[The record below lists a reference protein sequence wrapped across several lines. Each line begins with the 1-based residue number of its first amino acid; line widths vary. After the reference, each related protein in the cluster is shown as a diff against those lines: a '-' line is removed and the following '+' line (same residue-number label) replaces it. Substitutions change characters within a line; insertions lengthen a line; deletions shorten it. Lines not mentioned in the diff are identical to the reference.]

1 MDKENGEGDAASK
14 QPPDGLLDP
23 AGLFGAYWGR
33 DGAGGGAAAQ
43 AQAQAQAALFG
54 FGSRYPPPT
63 TLGVAANQAASLG
76 LHPAASAAWWSMA
89 SHLAAQDYLARL
101 QASGL
106 NFPHLG
112 DPYAALSAL
121 SGSSMKQPS
130 KPVKQSSRND
140 SRSSRSSNS
149 SVSAK
154 EKSPSTSTSSSQP
167 NMADW
172 GSTYGFPKTSS
183 PSTMPSQ
190 SMSSLASLNNLAQQP
205 LHSKSSKQPQ
215 PPPPRKSS
223 SISKE
228 KERDVSRG
236 DLMLHAAHSAYHA
249 ALAAAKGK
257 NMSSLYPFG
266 MGGSEKDRRSGIDS
280 LTGLPHTILSDPAS
294 VLGGVRLPPDT
305 EIIKYTSSLAG
316 PKSAPGTTN
325 RGRKKTISLDPPHVS
340 VHPPAPT
347 KRQKVDEYGNSRSS
361 VEVIRLPNKPE
372 RGANSV
378 SGTPPPNLS
387 DYAGISRELLQTIAS
402 QSGVSL
408 AALERQLA
416 GSTAA
421 ADSGLNLSTKSNNS
435 SEDTAMDLGLKDDD
449 APLNLSLKPTP
460 PSTQASDALS
470 RLTSLSSSLSAS
482 NDRIS
487 RRKPG
492 AKPRR
497 VAPEM
502 NTQVADS
509 PRPKSSGSE
518 DSESVSTWPSRE
530 GRPRNLGRGVSKP
543 KKNTVAS
550 LLAQSR
556 ALGLRPALAQQL
568 LAETDLDKLR
578 ALLGESASTD
588 SECPSDSNP
597 SDSDA
602 SDGGRRHNDSQ
613 LRLPLALGWKRVTV
627 IKGLSRNCNIKG
639 DVTYTPPE
647 PHATVQIKS
656 AHELHKFLEANP
668 SPPLCRDNFS
678 LSARTLLGEYIQ
690 PSPDNTEP
698 LVFNEAEITKR
709 LEEARAL
716 AALSGRPTPPPLEH
730 RMELARRQQAARDA
744 RKDSG
749 VRGRDQARLVRDL
762 ERSEKAEYVKRE
774 KEARSQQLLEAKKR
788 KQEEIEKQRIEE
800 QTKRQQEREIKRQQS
815 MLLKEQQKYITEER
829 ERRRQHTTFI
839 RQLDSRRRWE
849 ERERRKHQNLLDRLL
864 VKEKKLQQRRKEM
877 ELLSELRRPQEDS
890 SLSDQKPLPGL
901 DRIPGLKLPGQA
913 MADLLQVFEF
923 LHNFGQAL
931 GFEVETL
938 PTLNSL
944 QMGLIPNCSQEA
956 EDELL
961 SVLSRLLSIA
971 IEEPGIPHP
980 GRHTTLLGHALRLAE
995 LTPGTLSE
1003 VLRIYLY
1010 ANATA
1015 EVKALTGLTV
1025 ERERDRKVADHHQSD
1040 AEMLLTCSTTKNG
1053 NYYEHLHNNA
1063 TYKLSELLRDKPF
1076 VALNP
1081 SSKARIL
1088 ARVCDELLQS
1098 RAVLRQLDAS
1108 LDHLAQL
1115 RRDRFLLDTKIRKVR
1130 VLVQRKARAE
1140 ATEKQQALALERMH
1154 RLVDDSSHHTTTDTE
1169 KSETPKKRDKELSP
1183 HSDDKA
1189 NTPSPYKDTP
1199 DESDKELSPL
1209 KDLPSSMADKEILNN
1224 NKDACSPHA
1233 KTDSVMGDC
1242 DAGLSEPESEGTQ
1255 PEEDEDKNLSSEE
1268 LSRKL
1273 EKLVRQSE
1281 QQLIALAAGSHALR
1295 ATCYGQDRYW
1305 RRYWS
1310 LGKCGGVFVEAM
1322 ESAQPEILDYQ
1333 AKLEEAATDP
1343 APKVKKVKEKTEPE
1357 PEPEEPS
1364 PSREEV
1370 DEEAQALELR
1380 SIKNELNLSDRTQ
1393 IIKYEPNVTHGACK
1407 VEGSIKMEEKYIQQ
1421 QQSNEEEDMLDIED
1435 SIPTAFLVQK
1445 PTHKPMFATQAE
1457 PMDKPQEIIKVE
1469 NVVKTEEQETEENKD
1484 NLVNNLEEL
1493 RKMAEAVSSQ
1503 LDAAKK
1509 AETEKLENEAKNVKI
1524 EPEIKNEIT
1533 DTDSAHSILYTKML
1547 EGKWF
1552 SILRHE
1558 NSFLTSI
1565 NEEKK
1570 SDIPVYCDN
1579 EQTCTE
1585 VINCQGHKWDVSNNL
1600 HLLNDPSLFTLNS
1613 MVTSVQVPSNNV
1625 YADSSLTMSG
1635 LDQDML
1641 DASLSKEAVP
1651 EAEVEEECKEQ
1662 ENDLEKELQAD
1673 AAKELALQKAKAS
1686 NLSSLGLLNF
1696 NALSTYVTCDSPP
1709 PIQMSPEELEQ
1720 LEHCKTH
1727 GMPVKIE
1734 GNFVP
1739 KELRYGW
1746 WRITEEE
1753 QLKHLLD
1760 ALHPRGVRE
1769 RELHASFIHHLP
1781 TLNNKLYIDH
1791 GDSASQL
1798 PATPAERALA
1808 QSGGCPTPD
1817 EPNTFCAVTARRV
1830 DMQLLAMVEA
1840 LEERVAAASIQVKG
1854 WRATRLVLPSSAT
1867 GAEIVARARHKLAS
1881 LEAHIERRYLKPPL
1895 VQRFNSRTPILEDPI
1910 TQSTTEAN
1918 LGAVLQGEHGNAP
1931 STSPHHDTPSETKN
1945 DNKGIARGLAT
1956 WREAVSRCN
1965 TSAQLAML
1973 LQALES
1979 AIAWDKSIMKANC
1992 QFCLCGDNEDQLL
2005 LCDGC
2010 DKGYHTYCFKPR
2022 MEKIPEG
2029 DWYCWECVN
2038 KARGGGRERVCIVCG
2053 GAARGRALPCALCV
2067 RAFHLDCHYPPL
2079 HKMPR
2084 GKWYCSQCISRAPPK
2099 KPRKNTKREKKVVD
2113 TSRDNTDIDATM
2125 VPSPA
2130 ASHASTST
2138 TAEEPTRAHT
2148 PDKEHDKL
2156 DEPLAEPTP
2165 PVQVTEPENGINHHT
2180 VVPEIPAD
2188 DGPPAEKRRAL
2199 QFVAGNGAL
2208 QHDDSDLVDGPVEEH
2223 ESENLPLLSRAKKEK
2238 TSAKKQLKDVMQ
2250 FCKNLLCEME
2260 CHEHAWPFLV
2270 PVNTKQFPQY
2280 RKVIKCPMDL
2290 STIKRKLHDSGY
2302 KCKEEFASDV
2312 RLIFSNCEV
2321 FNEDDSPVGRAG
2333 HFMRQFFEERWLLA

>member
-1 MDKENGEGDAASK
+1 MDKENGEGDAAAK
-14 QPPDGLLDP
+14 PPPDGLLDP

-33 DGAGGGAAAQ
+33 DGAAGGAAAQAQ

-106 NFPHLG
+106 NFPPLG

-121 SGSSMKQPS
+121 SGAGMKQPS
-130 KPVKQSSRND
+130 KPVKQSSRSESLY
-140 SRSSRSSNS
+140 SRSGRSSTS
-149 SVSAK
+149 SSMSTK
-154 EKSPSTSTSSSQP
+154 DKSPATSTSSSQP

-172 GSTYGFPKTSS
+172 GASYGFPKTSS
-183 PSTMPSQ
+183 PSSMPSQ

-205 LHSKSSKQPQ
+205 LHSKPNKPQHTQSSRKSGSSKD
-215 PPPPRKSS
+215 
-223 SISKE
+223 KE
-228 KERDVSRG
+228 
-236 DLMLHAAHSAYHA
+236 LMLAHAHSAYHA
-249 ALAAAKGK
+249 ALAAHKGK
-257 NMSSLYPFG
+257 NMSPLYPFG
-266 MGGSEKDRRSGIDS
+266 MGGEKDRRSGIDS
-280 LTGLPHTILSDPAS
+280 LTGLPHTILSAALEGGDPSS

-316 PKSAPGTTN
+316 PKSQPGSTT

-340 VHPPAPT
+340 VHPAERAS

-372 RGANSV
+372 RSGANSV

-416 GSTAA
+416 GSAPA
-421 ADSGLNLSTKSNNS
+421 SVLFPDSGGLNLSTKSGH
-435 SEDTAMDLGLKDDD
+435 EDAPLDLGLKTDDD

-460 PSTQASDALS
+460 PSSQASDALS

-497 VAPEM
+497 VAPEL
-502 NTQVADS
+502 NAHVADS

-518 DSESVSTWPSRE
+518 DSESVPAWPTRE

-556 ALGLRPALAQQL
+556 ALGLRPALAQHL

-578 ALLGESASTD
+578 ALLCEGGSTD

-602 SDGGRRHNDSQ
+602 SDGGRRHDAQ
-613 LRLPLALGWKRVTV
+613 LRLPLALGWKRTTV

-639 DVTYTPPE
+639 DVSYSAPE
-647 PHATVQIKS
+647 PHHHVVVKS
-656 AHELHKFLEANP
+656 AHELQAFLDANP
-668 SPPLCRDNFS
+668 SPPLSRDNFS
-678 LSARTLLGEYIQ
+678 FSARTLLGDYLQ
-690 PSPDNTEP
+690 PADGAEP
-698 LVFNEAEITKR
+698 LVLGEAEIIKR

-716 AALSGRPTPPPLEH
+716 AALSGRPTPPPLER

-744 RKDSG
+744 RRDHG
-749 VRGRDQARLVRDL
+749 QRGRDQARLVREL
-762 ERSEKAEYVKRE
+762 ERSEKAELVKRE
-774 KEARSQQLLEAKKR
+774 KEARSQQLLEER
-788 KQEEIEKQRIEE
+788 EL
-800 QTKRQQEREIKRQQS
+800 KRQQA
-815 MLLKEQQKYITEER
+815 MLLKEQQKYIMEVNNIER

-877 ELLSELRRPQEDS
+877 ELLAELRRPQEDS
-890 SLSDQKPLPGL
+890 TLSDQKPLPAL
-901 DRIPGLKLPGQA
+901 DRIPGLKISGQA
-913 MADLLQVFEF
+913 MADLLQVYEF

-931 GFEVETL
+931 GFDMEYL
-938 PTLNSL
+938 PTLNTL
-944 QMGLIPNCSQEA
+944 QLGLIPNCNQDA

-961 SVLSRLLSIA
+961 NVLSRLLVIA

-995 LTPGTLSE
+995 PAPHTLSE
-1003 VLRIYLY
+1003 LLRIYLY
-1010 ANATA
+1010 AQATA

-1025 ERERDRKVADHHQSD
+1025 ERERDRRVADHHQSD
-1040 AEMLLTCSTTKNG
+1040 AEMQMTCASTKNG
-1053 NYYEHLHNNA
+1053 TYYEHLHSNA
-1063 TYKLSELLRDKPF
+1063 TYKLSEMLRDKPF
-1076 VALNP
+1076 VALSP
-1081 SSKARIL
+1081 SSKARVL

-1108 LDHLAQL
+1108 LEHLAQL
-1115 RRDRFLLDTKIRKVR
+1115 RRERYLLDARIRKVR
-1130 VLVQRKARAE
+1130 ALQQRKARAE
-1140 ATEKQQALALERMH
+1140 AAERQQALALERMQ
-1154 RLVDDSSHHTTTDTE
+1154 RLVDDAHAHHAHDHHE
-1169 KSETPKKRDKELSP
+1169 KMETPKKQEKESSP
-1183 HSDDKA
+1183 PSDDKP
-1189 NTPSPYKDTP
+1189 NTPSPYKETP
-1199 DESDKELSPL
+1199 EESDKELSPL
-1209 KDLPSSMADKEILNN
+1209 KDLSNNMKSKELLNN
-1224 NKDACSPHA
+1224 NKDDCSPTDV
-1233 KTDSVMGDC
+1233 KIDKDSVMGDC
-1242 DAGLSEPESEGTQ
+1242 DVLSDLESEGTQ
-1255 PEEDEDKNLSSEE
+1255 PEEDEDKNLTSEE

-1322 ESAQPEILDYQ
+1322 ESAQPEIMDYQ
-1333 AKLEEAATDP
+1333 ARLEENALDP
-1343 APKVKKVKEKTEPE
+1343 KPKIKTPKEKQESELEDNKEQMPE
-1357 PEPEEPS
+1357 I
-1364 PSREEV
+1364 
-1370 DEEAQALELR
+1370 DEEAEALELR
-1380 SIKNELNLSDRTQ
+1380 SIKSELNLSDRTQ

-1407 VEGSIKMEEKYIQQ
+1407 VEGSIKMEEKYIQHKQ
-1421 QQSNEEEDMLDIED
+1421 NNEEEDMLDIED

-1445 PTHKPMFATQAE
+1445 PSHKPMYATQAE
-1457 PMDKPQEIIKVE
+1457 PMDKPQEIVKVE
-1469 NVVKTEEQETEENKD
+1469 NVAKNETEESEDNKD
-1484 NLVNNLEEL
+1484 TLVNNLEEL

-1509 AETEKLENEAKNVKI
+1509 AESEKAEKEAKVESEAKQ
-1524 EPEIKNEIT
+1524 EALETE
-1533 DTDSAHSILYTKML
+1533 SAHALLYTKIM

-1558 NSFLTSI
+1558 SSFLTSI
-1565 NEEKK
+1565 NEDKANE
-1570 SDIPVYCDN
+1570 IPVFCDN
-1579 EQTCTE
+1579 EHTCSE
-1585 VINCQGHKWDVSNNL
+1585 VVNCQGHKWDVSNNL

-1625 YADSSLTMSG
+1625 YPDSCLSMSG
-1635 LDQDML
+1635 LDQEMM
-1641 DASLSKEAVP
+1641 DASLNRDNVQDV
-1651 EAEVEEECKEQ
+1651 EVEEENKEQ

-1673 AAKELALQKAKAS
+1673 ATKDLAIQKAKAS
-1686 NLSSLGLLNF
+1686 GLSSLGLLNF

-1709 PIQMSPEELEQ
+1709 PIQMSPEEMEQ
-1720 LEHCKTH
+1720 LEQCKIH
-1727 GMPVKIE
+1727 GLPKKVE
-1734 GNFVP
+1734 GNYVP
-1739 KELRYGW
+1739 KDLRHGW

-1753 QLKHLLD
+1753 QLRGVLD
-1760 ALHPRGVRE
+1760 ALHPRGARE
-1769 RELHASFIHHLP
+1769 RELHAAFAHHLP
-1781 TLNNKLYIDH
+1781 TLHSKLYVDK
-1791 GDSASQL
+1791 GDPSSQL
-1798 PATPAERALA
+1798 SGTPAERLLA
-1808 QSGGCPTPD
+1808 QSGGYPAPD
-1817 EPNTFCAVTARRV
+1817 EPNSFCAITARRV
-1830 DMQLLAMVEA
+1830 DMQLLSMVEA
-1840 LEERVAAASIQVKG
+1840 LEERVSAASMQVKG
-1854 WRATRLVLPSSAT
+1854 WRAVRLALPAAAS
-1867 GAEIVARARHKLAS
+1867 GAEIVARARHKLAA
-1881 LEAHIERRYLKPPL
+1881 LEAHVERRYLKPPL
-1895 VQRFNSRTPILEDPI
+1895 VH
-1910 TQSTTEAN
+1910 STTEAT
-1918 LGAVLQGEHGNAP
+1918 LGAVLQAEHGNA
-1931 STSPHHDTPSETKN
+1931 SATSPHSETASEAKN

-1956 WREAVSRCN
+1956 WREAVARCN

-1973 LQALES
+1973 LQALEA

-1992 QFCLCGDNEDQLL
+1992 QFCLSGDNEGQLL

-2038 KARGGGRERVCIVCG
+2038 KARGVARERVCIVCG
-2053 GAARGRALPCALCV
+2053 GAARGRALPCALCA

-2079 HKMPR
+2079 HKTPR

-2099 KPRKNTKREKKVVD
+2099 KPRKTKRDSKTKD
-2113 TSRDNTDIDATM
+2113 TSANIDLDASM

-2138 TAEEPTRAHT
+2138 TAEECPASAPTPEKE
-2148 PDKEHDKL
+2148 PDKPE
-2156 DEPLAEPTP
+2156 EPTADPTLLPAEPM
-2165 PVQVTEPENGINHHT
+2165 QTEPENGLNHHT
-2180 VVPEIPAD
+2180 AVSELSEEGSPEKHR
-2188 DGPPAEKRRAL
+2188 PPQL
-2199 QFVAGNGAL
+2199 VAGNGAL
-2208 QHDDSDLVDGPVEEH
+2208 QHDLVDVVDGHVEER

-2238 TSAKKQLKDVMQ
+2238 NSAKKLLTKDMQ
-2250 FCKNLLCEME
+2250 FCKNLLCDME

-2280 RKVIKCPMDL
+2280 KKVIKCPMDL
-2290 STIKRKLHDSGY
+2290 STIKRKLHDSIY

-2333 HFMRQFFEERWLLA
+2333 HYMRQFFEERWAHA

>member
-1 MDKENGEGDAASK
+1 MDKENGEGDAAAK
-14 QPPDGLLDP
+14 PPPDGLLDP

-33 DGAGGGAAAQ
+33 DGAAGGAAAQAQ

-106 NFPHLG
+106 NFPPLG

-121 SGSSMKQPS
+121 SGAGMKQPS
-130 KPVKQSSRND
+130 KPVKQSSRSESLY
-140 SRSSRSSNS
+140 SRSGRSSTS
-149 SVSAK
+149 SSMSTK
-154 EKSPSTSTSSSQP
+154 DKSPATSTSSSQP

-172 GSTYGFPKTSS
+172 GASYGFPKTSS
-183 PSTMPSQ
+183 PSSMPSQ

-205 LHSKSSKQPQ
+205 LHSKPNKPQHTQSSRKSGSSKD
-215 PPPPRKSS
+215 
-223 SISKE
+223 KE
-228 KERDVSRG
+228 
-236 DLMLHAAHSAYHA
+236 LMLAHAHSAYHA
-249 ALAAAKGK
+249 ALAAHKGK
-257 NMSSLYPFG
+257 NMSPLYPFG
-266 MGGSEKDRRSGIDS
+266 MGGEKDRRSGIDS
-280 LTGLPHTILSDPAS
+280 LTGLPHTILSAALEGGDPSS

-316 PKSAPGTTN
+316 PKSQPGSTT

-340 VHPPAPT
+340 VHPAERAS

-372 RGANSV
+372 RSGANSV

-416 GSTAA
+416 GSAPA
-421 ADSGLNLSTKSNNS
+421 SVLFPDSGGLNLSTKSGH
-435 SEDTAMDLGLKDDD
+435 EDAPLDLGLKTDDD

-460 PSTQASDALS
+460 PSSQASDALS

-497 VAPEM
+497 VAPEL
-502 NTQVADS
+502 NAHVADS

-518 DSESVSTWPSRE
+518 DSESVPAWPTRE

-556 ALGLRPALAQQL
+556 ALGLRPALAQHL

-578 ALLGESASTD
+578 ALLCEGGSTD

-602 SDGGRRHNDSQ
+602 SDGGRRHDAQ
-613 LRLPLALGWKRVTV
+613 LRLPLALGWKRTTV

-639 DVTYTPPE
+639 DVSYSAPE
-647 PHATVQIKS
+647 PHHHVVVKS
-656 AHELHKFLEANP
+656 AHELQAFLDANP
-668 SPPLCRDNFS
+668 SPPLSRDNFS
-678 LSARTLLGEYIQ
+678 FSARTLLGDYLQ
-690 PSPDNTEP
+690 PADGAEP
-698 LVFNEAEITKR
+698 LVLGEAEIIKR

-716 AALSGRPTPPPLEH
+716 AALSGRPTPPPLER

-744 RKDSG
+744 RRDHG
-749 VRGRDQARLVRDL
+749 QRGRDQARLVREL
-762 ERSEKAEYVKRE
+762 ERSEKAELVKRE

-788 KQEEIEKQRIEE
+788 KQEELEKQKIED
-800 QTKRQQEREIKRQQS
+800 QAKRQQERELKRQQA
-815 MLLKEQQKYITEER
+815 MLLKEQQKYIMEVNNIER

-877 ELLSELRRPQEDS
+877 ELLAELRRPQEDS
-890 SLSDQKPLPGL
+890 TLSDQKPLPAL
-901 DRIPGLKLPGQA
+901 DRIPGLKISGQA
-913 MADLLQVFEF
+913 MADLLQVYEF

-931 GFEVETL
+931 GFDMEYL
-938 PTLNSL
+938 PTLNTL
-944 QMGLIPNCSQEA
+944 QLGLIPNCNQDA

-961 SVLSRLLSIA
+961 NVLSRLLVIA

-995 LTPGTLSE
+995 PAPHTLSE
-1003 VLRIYLY
+1003 LLRIYLY
-1010 ANATA
+1010 AQATA

-1025 ERERDRKVADHHQSD
+1025 ERERDRRVADHHQSD
-1040 AEMLLTCSTTKNG
+1040 AEMQMTCASTKNG
-1053 NYYEHLHNNA
+1053 TYYEHLHSNA
-1063 TYKLSELLRDKPF
+1063 TYKLSEMLRDKPF
-1076 VALNP
+1076 VALSP
-1081 SSKARIL
+1081 SSKARVL

-1108 LDHLAQL
+1108 LEHLAQL
-1115 RRDRFLLDTKIRKVR
+1115 RRERYLLDARIRKVR
-1130 VLVQRKARAE
+1130 ALQQRKARAE
-1140 ATEKQQALALERMH
+1140 AAERQQALALERMQ
-1154 RLVDDSSHHTTTDTE
+1154 RLVDDAHAHHAHDHHE
-1169 KSETPKKRDKELSP
+1169 KMETPKKQEKESSP
-1183 HSDDKA
+1183 PSDDKP
-1189 NTPSPYKDTP
+1189 NTPSPYKETP
-1199 DESDKELSPL
+1199 EESDKELSPL
-1209 KDLPSSMADKEILNN
+1209 KDLSNNMKSKELLNN
-1224 NKDACSPHA
+1224 NKDDCSPTDV
-1233 KTDSVMGDC
+1233 KIDKDSVMGDC
-1242 DAGLSEPESEGTQ
+1242 DVLSDLESEGTQ
-1255 PEEDEDKNLSSEE
+1255 PEEDEDKNLTSEE

-1322 ESAQPEILDYQ
+1322 ESAQPEIMDYQ
-1333 AKLEEAATDP
+1333 ARLEENALDP
-1343 APKVKKVKEKTEPE
+1343 KPKIKTPKEKQESELEDNKEQMPE
-1357 PEPEEPS
+1357 I
-1364 PSREEV
+1364 
-1370 DEEAQALELR
+1370 DEEAEALELR
-1380 SIKNELNLSDRTQ
+1380 SIKSELNLSDRTQ

-1407 VEGSIKMEEKYIQQ
+1407 VEGSIKMEEKYIQHKQ
-1421 QQSNEEEDMLDIED
+1421 NNEEEDMLDIED

-1445 PTHKPMFATQAE
+1445 PSHKPMYATQAE
-1457 PMDKPQEIIKVE
+1457 PMDKPQEIVKVE
-1469 NVVKTEEQETEENKD
+1469 NVAKNETEESEDNKD
-1484 NLVNNLEEL
+1484 TLVNNLEEL

-1509 AETEKLENEAKNVKI
+1509 AESEKAEKEAKVESEAKQ
-1524 EPEIKNEIT
+1524 EALETE
-1533 DTDSAHSILYTKML
+1533 SAHALLYTKIM

-1558 NSFLTSI
+1558 SSFLTSI
-1565 NEEKK
+1565 NEDKANE
-1570 SDIPVYCDN
+1570 IPVFCDN
-1579 EQTCTE
+1579 EHTCSE
-1585 VINCQGHKWDVSNNL
+1585 VVNCQGHKWDVSNNL

-1625 YADSSLTMSG
+1625 YPDSCLSMSG
-1635 LDQDML
+1635 LDQEMM
-1641 DASLSKEAVP
+1641 DASLNRDNVQDV
-1651 EAEVEEECKEQ
+1651 EVEEENKEQ

-1673 AAKELALQKAKAS
+1673 ATKDLAIQKAKAS
-1686 NLSSLGLLNF
+1686 GLSSLGLLNF

-1709 PIQMSPEELEQ
+1709 PIQMSPEEMEQ
-1720 LEHCKTH
+1720 LEQCKIH
-1727 GMPVKIE
+1727 GLPKKVE
-1734 GNFVP
+1734 GNYVP
-1739 KELRYGW
+1739 KDLRHGW

-1753 QLKHLLD
+1753 QLRGVLD
-1760 ALHPRGVRE
+1760 ALHPRGARE
-1769 RELHASFIHHLP
+1769 RELHAAFAHHLP
-1781 TLNNKLYIDH
+1781 TLHSKLYVDK
-1791 GDSASQL
+1791 GDPSSQL
-1798 PATPAERALA
+1798 SGTPAERLLA
-1808 QSGGCPTPD
+1808 QSGGYPAPD
-1817 EPNTFCAVTARRV
+1817 EPNSFCAITARRV
-1830 DMQLLAMVEA
+1830 DMQLLSMVEA
-1840 LEERVAAASIQVKG
+1840 LEERVSAASMQVKG
-1854 WRATRLVLPSSAT
+1854 WRAVRLALPAAAS
-1867 GAEIVARARHKLAS
+1867 GAEIVARARHKLAA
-1881 LEAHIERRYLKPPL
+1881 LEAHVERRYLKPPL
-1895 VQRFNSRTPILEDPI
+1895 VH
-1910 TQSTTEAN
+1910 STTEAT
-1918 LGAVLQGEHGNAP
+1918 LGAVLQAEHGNA
-1931 STSPHHDTPSETKN
+1931 SATSPHSETASEAKN

-1956 WREAVSRCN
+1956 WREAVARCN

-1973 LQALES
+1973 LQALEA

-1992 QFCLCGDNEDQLL
+1992 QFCLSGDNEGQLL

-2038 KARGGGRERVCIVCG
+2038 KARGVARERVCIVCG
-2053 GAARGRALPCALCV
+2053 GAARGRALPCALCA

-2079 HKMPR
+2079 HKTPR

-2099 KPRKNTKREKKVVD
+2099 KPRKTKRDSKTKD
-2113 TSRDNTDIDATM
+2113 TSANIDLDASM

-2138 TAEEPTRAHT
+2138 TAEECPASAPTPEKE
-2148 PDKEHDKL
+2148 PDKPE
-2156 DEPLAEPTP
+2156 EPTADPTLLPAEPM
-2165 PVQVTEPENGINHHT
+2165 QTEPENGLNHHT
-2180 VVPEIPAD
+2180 AVSELSEEGSPEKHR
-2188 DGPPAEKRRAL
+2188 PPQL
-2199 QFVAGNGAL
+2199 VAGNGAL
-2208 QHDDSDLVDGPVEEH
+2208 QHDLVDVVDGHVEER

-2238 TSAKKQLKDVMQ
+2238 NSAKKLLTKDMQ
-2250 FCKNLLCEME
+2250 FCKNLLCDME

-2280 RKVIKCPMDL
+2280 KKVIKCPMDL
-2290 STIKRKLHDSGY
+2290 STIKRKLHDSIY

-2333 HFMRQFFEERWLLA
+2333 HYMRQFFEERWAHA

>member
-774 KEARSQQLLEAKKR
+774 KEARSQQLLE
-788 KQEEIEKQRIEE
+788 
-800 QTKRQQEREIKRQQS
+800 EREIKRQQS

-1343 APKVKKVKEKTEPE
+1343 APKVKKAVKEKTEPE